1 MTIKIEEF
9 YNRLTI
15 LLMNSESYSHLYDWL
30 DLDEEELLNDIK
42 TYVELDE
49 GVISK
54 EELENQID
62 DGLMSLMDYYEDN
75 WMVFVYDEEGNE
87 ENLLLHFLLTKN
99 SLLHTFLH
107 FLLSYCTSKKISLSF
122 LLFYIFCFFVKKKVE
137 NFIFK
142 F

>member
-42 TYVELDE
+42 TYVELEE

-54 EELENQID
+54 KELENQID
-62 DGLMSLMDYYEDN
+62 DGLMSLMDNYEDN

-87 ENLLLHFLLTKN
+87 ENLLLADAMEKKN
-99 SLLHTFLH
+99 ISRFRSDWKLVDLKSDWDSVEIELIDEEDEFSLGDYH
-107 FLLSYCTSKKISLSF
+107 SDY
-122 LLFYIFCFFVKKKVE
+122 
-137 NFIFK
+137 
-142 F
+142 

>member
-87 ENLLLHFLLTKN
+87 ENLLLVDAMEKKN
-99 SLLHTFLH
+99 
-107 FLLSYCTSKKISLSF
+107 ISRFRSDWKLND
-122 LLFYIFCFFVKKKVE
+122 LKADWDIVKVE
-137 NFIFK
+137 LIDEEDEFSLGDYHSDY
-142 F
+142 

>member
-30 DLDEEELLNDIK
+30 DLEEEELLNDIK
-42 TYVELDE
+42 TYVELEE

-87 ENLLLHFLLTKN
+87 ENLLLVDAMEKKN
-99 SLLHTFLH
+99 ISRFRSDWKLIDLKSDWDSVEIELIDEEDEFSLGDYHTD
-107 FLLSYCTSKKISLSF
+107 Y
-122 LLFYIFCFFVKKKVE
+122 
-137 NFIFK
+137 
-142 F
+142 

>member
-42 TYVELDE
+42 TYVELE
-49 GVISK
+49 QGVISK

-75 WMVFVYDEEGNE
+75 WMVLIYDEEGNE
-87 ENLLLHFLLTKN
+87 ENLLLVDAMEKKN
-99 SLLHTFLH
+99 ISRFRSDWKLVDLKSDWDNLEIELIDEEDEFSLGDYHTD
-107 FLLSYCTSKKISLSF
+107 Y
-122 LLFYIFCFFVKKKVE
+122 
-137 NFIFK
+137 
-142 F
+142 

>member
-42 TYVELDE
+42 TYVELE
-49 GVISK
+49 QGVISK

-75 WMVFVYDEEGNE
+75 WMVLIYDEEGNE
-87 ENLLLHFLLTKN
+87 ENLLLVDAMEKKN
-99 SLLHTFLH
+99 ISRFRSDWKLVDLKSDWDNLEIELIDEEDEFSLGDYH
-107 FLLSYCTSKKISLSF
+107 SDY
-122 LLFYIFCFFVKKKVE
+122 
-137 NFIFK
+137 
-142 F
+142 

>member
-42 TYVELDE
+42 TYVELDK

-87 ENLLLHFLLTKN
+87 ENLLLVDAMEKKN
-99 SLLHTFLH
+99 
-107 FLLSYCTSKKISLSF
+107 ISRFRSDWKLND
-122 LLFYIFCFFVKKKVE
+122 LKADWDIVKVE
-137 NFIFK
+137 LIDEEDEFSLGDYHSDY
-142 F
+142 

>member
-1 MTIKIEEF
+1 MNIKIEEF

-42 TYVELDE
+42 TYVELEE
-49 GVISK
+49 GGISK

-87 ENLLLHFLLTKN
+87 ENLLLVDAMEKKN
-99 SLLHTFLH
+99 ISRFRSDWKLVDLKSDWDNLEIELIDEEDEFSLGDYH
-107 FLLSYCTSKKISLSF
+107 SDY
-122 LLFYIFCFFVKKKVE
+122 
-137 NFIFK
+137 
-142 F
+142 

>member
-42 TYVELDE
+42 TYVELEE

-87 ENLLLHFLLTKN
+87 ENLLLVDAMEKKN
-99 SLLHTFLH
+99 ISRFRSDWKLIDLKSDWDSVEIELIDEEDEFSLGDYHTD
-107 FLLSYCTSKKISLSF
+107 Y
-122 LLFYIFCFFVKKKVE
+122 
-137 NFIFK
+137 
-142 F
+142 

>member
-1 MTIKIEEF
+1 MNIKIEEF

-42 TYVELDE
+42 TYVELEE
-49 GVISK
+49 GGISK

-87 ENLLLHFLLTKN
+87 ENLLLVDAMEKKN
-99 SLLHTFLH
+99 ISRFRSDWKLVDLKSDWDSVEIELIDEEDEFSLGDYHTD
-107 FLLSYCTSKKISLSF
+107 Y
-122 LLFYIFCFFVKKKVE
+122 
-137 NFIFK
+137 
-142 F
+142 

>member
-1 MTIKIEEF
+1 MNIKIEEF

-42 TYVELDE
+42 NYVELEE

-87 ENLLLHFLLTKN
+87 ENLLLVDAMEKKN
-99 SLLHTFLH
+99 ISRFRSDWKLVDLKSDWDSVEIELIDEEDEFSLGDYH
-107 FLLSYCTSKKISLSF
+107 SDY
-122 LLFYIFCFFVKKKVE
+122 
-137 NFIFK
+137 
-142 F
+142 

>member
-42 TYVELDE
+42 TYVELE
-49 GVISK
+49 QGVISK

-75 WMVFVYDEEGNE
+75 WMVLVYDEEGNE
-87 ENLLLHFLLTKN
+87 ENLLLVDAMEKKN
-99 SLLHTFLH
+99 
-107 FLLSYCTSKKISLSF
+107 ISRFRSDWKLND
-122 LLFYIFCFFVKKKVE
+122 LKADWDIVKVE
-137 NFIFK
+137 LIDEEDEFSLGDYHSDY
-142 F
+142 

>member
-42 TYVELDE
+42 TYVELEE

-87 ENLLLHFLLTKN
+87 KNLLLVDAMEKKN
-99 SLLHTFLH
+99 ISRFRSDWKLVDLKSDWDHLEIELIDEEDEFSLGDYHTD
-107 FLLSYCTSKKISLSF
+107 Y
-122 LLFYIFCFFVKKKVE
+122 
-137 NFIFK
+137 
-142 F
+142 

>member
-42 TYVELDE
+42 TYVELEE

-87 ENLLLHFLLTKN
+87 KNLLLVDAMEKKN
-99 SLLHTFLH
+99 ISRFRSDWKLVDLKSDWDHLEIELIDEEDEFSLGDYH
-107 FLLSYCTSKKISLSF
+107 SDY
-122 LLFYIFCFFVKKKVE
+122 
-137 NFIFK
+137 
-142 F
+142 